1 MLPQPGRT
9 AEAAFFYWLVTP
21 TVDGRRTVSGRR
33 ASAPKRKVTGMN
45 THKPAGFEHWDEKDI
60 EDLVSDFE
68 SVFDRSPSNHDL
80 KNFRRA
86 RSAAV
91 RLPLQTRRR
100 IATLITSD

>member
-1 MLPQPGRT
+1 LASGIRT
-9 AEAAFFYWLVTP
+9 QGK
-21 TVDGRRTVSGRR
+21 D
-33 ASAPKRKVTGMN
+33 TGMN
-45 THKPAGFEHWDEKDI
+45 THKPSGFEHWDVKDI
-60 EDLVSDFE
+60 EDLVAEFE
-68 SVFDRSPSNHDL
+68 RAFHRTPSNHDL